1 MKNKQHSCVLGCT
14 FSESFLCF
22 CCCGIHCRRPSYVSH
37 SLLLRLKQE
46 VKIAVEIRAQWNGAN
61 SMSSE
66 KNEAMHPY
74 LERRG
79 HGHGHRRVAASVGS
93 RRNLTASRGH
103 LPAPPPA
110 SCRTLR
116 RQETKRGKRA
126 AAAAKR
132 NSRMRRA
139 AITKSY
145 TTKGK
150 KLNVLHRGVAIA
162 HSVWVGGTLCESG
175 CMYVCVR
182 ALWDVGGL

>member
-1 MKNKQHSCVLGCT
+1 M
-14 FSESFLCF
+14 
-22 CCCGIHCRRPSYVSH
+22 
-37 SLLLRLKQE
+37 LLLLWQSLPSSFVCVSFSFASSKTRGQNRRRNSGTME
-46 VKIAVEIRAQWNGAN
+46 RNQFNVKR
-61 SMSSE
+61 

-74 LERRG
+74 FERRG
-79 HGHGHRRVAASVGS
+79 HGHGQRREAASVGS
-93 RRNLTASRGH
+93 RRSLTASRGR

-110 SCRTLR
+110 SCRTSR

-162 HSVWVGGTLCESG
+162 HSVWVGGSLCVPE
-175 CMYVCVR
+175 CVC

>member
-1 MKNKQHSCVLGCT
+1 ML
-14 FSESFLCF
+14 LLLW
-22 CCCGIHCRRPSYVSH
+22 H
-37 SLLLRLKQE
+37 SLP
-46 VKIAVEIRAQWNGAN
+46 
-61 SMSSE
+61 SSF
-66 KNEAMHPY
+66 
-74 LERRG
+74 
-79 HGHGHRRVAASVGS
+79 VCVSFSFGS
-93 RRNLTASRGH
+93 SKTRSQNRRRNSGTMERSQFNVKRKKWGNAPLLGATRTRTRTRTQASGSQCGKPEELH
-103 LPAPPPA
+103 GFTGPPSSSA

-162 HSVWVGGTLCESG
+162 HSVWVGGSQCESE
-175 CMYVCVR
+175 CVCVCVCVC